1 MTHSIPYSDA
11 EEGVSCFYLNGDDI
25 DTHKK
30 LIQFFMDNNLICKT
44 KKRRFY
50 NISFIFDDQTR
61 AGEYGDDFKGEI
73 KLEQFIK
80 RDTGEWIL

>member
-30 LIQFFMDNNLICKT
+30 LIQFFMEDFI
-44 KKRRFY
+44 
-50 NISFIFDDQTR
+50 ISRLYSMIRQELESMGMILR
-61 AGEYGDDFKGEI
+61 A
-73 KLEQFIK
+73 
-80 RDTGEWIL
+80 R